1 MRKFEYVWLDGY
13 RPTQSLRS
21 KVKIDEY
28 ADVWSFDGSSTQ
40 QATGGDSDC
49 ILNPV
54 AEYRTIDRI
63 RADAT
68 QTGPGLEGTYVMCE
82 VLSSDHEPHESNQR
96 THCMNLVS
104 DDWWFGFEQEYF
116 MYKDG
121 RPLGWPTKKTNAI
134 GGTNTPRPQGDYYCG
149 VGDNNVVGR
158 EIVDRHTEACMN
170 ANIGIT
176 GTNAEVALGQWEYQV
191 LGAGI
196 RAGDDLW
203 MSRYILQRIAEMKG
217 VSIDFRPKPQK
228 GDWNGSGMHT
238 NFSNDEMRNRG
249 SLQLHNNICEMLKNT
264 HKQAIKVYGAD
275 NAKRLTGKH
284 ETQSIKKFSYGIS
297 DRGASIRIPIFTV
310 DNNWNGYLEDRRPAG
325 NADPYRVMRHIV
337 ESINEDYVYGPD
349 YNEGAD
355 YHRKDDSYEL
365 FRDD

>member
-1 MRKFEYVWLDGY
+1 MTEKFEYVWLDGY

-21 KVKIDEY
+21 KVKINDHAE
-28 ADVWSFDGSSTQ
+28 VWAFDGSSTQ
-40 QATGGDSDC
+40 QATGGESDC

-54 AEYRTIDRI
+54 AEYHTIDRI

-68 QTGPGLEGTYVMCE
+68 RTQPGLGGTYVMCE
-82 VLSSDHEPHESNQR
+82 VLNADHEPHKSNTR
-96 THCMNLVS
+96 THCQNLVS
-104 DDWWFGFEQEYF
+104 SEWWFGFEQEYF

-121 RPLGWPTKKTNAI
+121 RPLGWPKK
-134 GGTNTPRPQGDYYCG
+134 GKPRPQGDYYCG
-149 VGDNNVVGR
+149 VGEGNVVGR

-170 ANIGIT
+170 ADIGIT
-176 GTNAEVALGQWEYQV
+176 GTNAEVALGQWEFQV
-191 LGAGI
+191 LGSGI

-203 MSRYILQRIAEMKG
+203 MARYILQRIAEKHG
-217 VSIDFRPKPQK
+217 VVINFAPKPQK

-249 SLQLHNNICEMLKNT
+249 SLYLHQTLCEKLKAK
-264 HKQAIKVYGAD
+264 HQEAMGLYGSD
-275 NAKRLTGKH
+275 NDQRLTGKH

-310 DNNWNGYLEDRRPAG
+310 DNDYSGYLEDRRPAS

-337 ESINEDYVYGPD
+337 ETLTDGREW
-349 YNEGAD
+349 
-355 YHRKDDSYEL
+355 DD
-365 FRDD
+365 